1 MYVDKNGGK
10 DILASYKKTN
20 SIDETMRRKL
30 SNIVVA
36 FLTEKF
42 GLFPTKDQKISVA
55 LATVNY
61 FQCFKV
67 TNSQHGG
74 IVSFFL
80 NHSGI
85 E

>member
-61 FQCFKV
+61 TV

-74 IVSFFL
+74 IVSFFSQSQW
-80 NHSGI
+80 H
-85 E
+85 